1 MLRHH
6 SLLFQR
12 RNSKSFPVFPRPTT
26 SNIAQQT
33 NVESG
38 LVWGKLIS
46 HSRYSWVINS
56 TCKNADRKP
65 THICLTTT
73 LSSCKS
79 NQPRPFARSITPDFA
94 QIKSAHYLLV
104 TAVKFHSRHRSTSDS
119 NTGPRRWSQPRVLG
133 NSDQDTWAPNT
144 SQ

>member
-12 RNSKSFPVFPRPTT
+12 RNSKLFPVFLRPTT

-56 TCKNADRKP
+56 TCKM
-65 THICLTTT
+65 LTG
-73 LSSCKS
+73 
-79 NQPRPFARSITPDFA
+79 NQPISVWLQLFPLVNQTSLVHSRGSITPDFA

-133 NSDQDTWAPNT
+133 NSDQDTWAPTT